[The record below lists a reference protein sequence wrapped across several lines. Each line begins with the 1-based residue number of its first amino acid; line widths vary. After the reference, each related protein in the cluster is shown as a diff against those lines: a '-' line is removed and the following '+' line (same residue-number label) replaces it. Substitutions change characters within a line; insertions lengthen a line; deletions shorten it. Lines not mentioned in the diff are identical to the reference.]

1 MNHQHK
7 EYASTIRKVPKGLS
21 KISGTQ
27 TIDSDWKS
35 LKCWLPKEASKKKAL
50 VTWWPTPQNWS
61 KGSGNGCGAEPNCA
75 AIIQRNL
82 QPWANCSM
90 VEVVFRTSKNRRATL
105 HRQFQWEIHAHAL
118 KTTRRL
124 SAPFPTSYIYIHQ
137 NPRSTLISTN
147 VAPVPG
153 RHHLVVSK
161 LTDFQVSR
169 LPGISHME
177 IFWPYKYCWFRFR
190 RNRIS

>member
-1 MNHQHK
+1 MGWRGVGWDVNVHVTLMMLRWSMLMVLVHGAWSKAAKVLKVPCFQVNHQHK

-35 LKCWLPKEASKKKAL
+35 LKCWLPKEASQKKAL

-90 VEVVFRTSKNRRATL
+90 VEVVFRTSKNRRVTP
-105 HRQFQWEIHAHAL
+105 HRQFQWENHAHAL

-124 SAPFPTSYIYIHQ
+124 
-137 NPRSTLISTN
+137 
-147 VAPVPG
+147 
-153 RHHLVVSK
+153 
-161 LTDFQVSR
+161 
-169 LPGISHME
+169 
-177 IFWPYKYCWFRFR
+177 
-190 RNRIS
+190 